1 MARPQSASDEE
12 IVVRVAE
19 ALAGREWPQAAWT
32 LAEVAP
38 AAQLSPAGLVKR
50 FGSRA
55 GLLRA
60 LGAHWVATIPESP
73 IGQDSPI
80 AELRAFARDTFG
92 APTAAA
98 ALAGIGDL
106 FADLADEGT
115 SATLRA
121 GNAKQRRYVAELLR
135 KAAGPRA
142 GEPDRAAG
150 ALLDALHGGM
160 LRWATGGD
168 GTAVTTDDTIDY
180 FLELWT

>member
-1 MARPQSASDEE
+1 MARPRTASDEE
-12 IVVRVAE
+12 IVARVAE
-19 ALAGREWPQAAWT
+19 ALAEREWPQATWT

-38 AAQLSPAGLVKR
+38 AAQMSPAGLVKR

-60 LGAHWVATIPESP
+60 LGAHWVAAIPEAP
-73 IGQDSPI
+73 IRQQPPI
-80 AELRAFARDTFG
+80 VELRAFARGTFG

-115 SATLRA
+115 AASLRA

-135 KAAGPRA
+135 EIVASRA
-142 GEPDRAAG
+142 GEPERAAG
-150 ALLDALHGGM
+150 ALLDALHGAM